1 MLRAAAKVKA
11 ALRIICCNRGYRLS
25 GAEVTAA
32 ATAKGEE
39 KMSRFL
45 SGLAVATCLAAAQ
58 TMNAS
63 GVSAKEL
70 KVLSEQTA
78 TGFGHIESVAYD
90 PAGKALYTSDFGP
103 DLKPADKD
111 GKGKITKVSL
121 DGKILE
127 DTFLPAPGQVLNKPK
142 GIWIKG
148 NRLWVTDIDS
158 VWVFD
163 LKTKAG
169 KKLDLP
175 GITFAND
182 PTVMGNAL
190 YVSDNR
196 SDQLVRVEPADF
208 LNTKTDPKI
217 TVVFKD
223 KSINPNGVY
232 PGKGGAL
239 LMVGLK
245 DKDNPRG
252 IYSMLPGKE
261 PELISDK
268 IGLLDGLYQMDDGDI
283 LATDWATGSLFQWN
297 KTMGMKKLAA
307 DFKGPAD
314 FCVIPNA
321 KGLMVVVPDLVK
333 GEMRLVQLGK

>member
-1 MLRAAAKVKA
+1 
-11 ALRIICCNRGYRLS
+11 
-25 GAEVTAA
+25 
-32 ATAKGEE
+32 
-39 KMSRFL
+39 MSRIL
-45 SGLAVATCLAAAQ
+45 SGLALAACLAAAQ
-58 TMNAS
+58 TMSAS
-63 GVSAKEL
+63 DVSAKEL

-90 PAGKALYTSDFGP
+90 PVGKALYASDLGP

-111 GKGKITKVSL
+111 GKGKISKLSL

-127 DTFLPAPGQVLNKPK
+127 ETFLPVQGQVLNKPK

-148 NRLWVTDIDS
+148 SRLWVTDIDA
-158 VWVFD
+158 VWEFD
-163 LKTKAG
+163 LKTKKG
-169 KKLDLP
+169 RKIDLP
-175 GITFAND
+175 GVTFAND
-182 PTVMGNAL
+182 PTVMGDAL

-196 SDQLVRVEPADF
+196 SDQLVRIEPADF
-208 LNTKTDPKI
+208 LERFAAPKI
-217 TVVFKD
+217 TVLFKD

-232 PGKGGAL
+232 PGKRGAL

-261 PELISDK
+261 PELISDN
-268 IGLLDGLYQMDDGDI
+268 IGLLDGLYLMDNGDI

-297 KTMGMKKLAA
+297 KTMGMKKLAT

-321 KGLMVVVPDLVK
+321 KGLTVVVPDLVK
-333 GEMRLVQLGK
+333 GEIRFVQLGK